1 MTQSE
6 KSTLILTTCP
16 DRTTGESIARLLVTE
31 GSAACINLIDN
42 IHSIYRWKDG
52 IESEQ
57 ETLLII
63 KTVKH
68 RYREIEETIREMH
81 PYEVPE
87 IIALDIEQGEE
98 SYLQWISQSTTKA

>member
-1 MTQSE
+1 MTGTE
-6 KSTLILTTCP
+6 KAIVILTTCP
-16 DRTTGESIARLLVTE
+16 DRTTGESIARSLVTE

-68 RYREIEETIREMH
+68 RYREIESTIKRIH

-87 IIALDIEQGEE
+87 IIALDIEQGDER
-98 SYLQWISQSTTKA
+98 YLQWISQSTT